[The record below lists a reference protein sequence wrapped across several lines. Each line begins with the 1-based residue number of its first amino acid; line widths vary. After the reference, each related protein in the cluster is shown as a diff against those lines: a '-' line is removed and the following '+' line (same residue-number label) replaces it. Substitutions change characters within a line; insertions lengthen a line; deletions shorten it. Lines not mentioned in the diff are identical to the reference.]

1 MEEQEIFLPKYFKC
15 TKAQFETLLSQANTL
30 LGFSND
36 LAENY
41 CNPIIDK
48 FGNYYFV
55 VNQEVLSLVDYNKC
69 IPFEEI
75 QFDNSL

>member
-1 MEEQEIFLPKYFKC
+1 MEEQEIFLPKYLKC
-15 TKAQFETLLSQANTL
+15 TKSQFETLLNQANTL
-30 LGFSND
+30 LGFGNH

-69 IPFEEI
+69 IPFDEI
-75 QFDNSL
+75 QFENSL

>member
-30 LGFSND
+30 LGFGND

-55 VNQEVLSLVDYNKC
+55 VNQEVLSLVDYSKC

-75 QFDNSL
+75 QFETTL